1 MSIARRLIERGPR
14 PAVQEKR
21 LLSHSS
27 AIPAP
32 TDWVG
37 GDHFVGH
44 MNPTTA
50 MRNMTVFGCVRLL
63 ADTIATLPWY
73 TYREDANGFPVK
85 LRPTPSVVAK
95 PMPGIKTWD
104 WKWMNV
110 WSLAMRG
117 NAYNYV
123 CGRDY
128 LLRPTALLPLNPD
141 LVQVDLPAPYVV
153 GGADW
158 VEPIYRVGGEII
170 NNDDIIHIKRYPTSG
185 SAESLS
191 PIAMAAASIG
201 FAISAEEYGH
211 RFFKDSAM
219 PSGVLS
225 SDAVSLPDNVIEHAQ
240 KEWIRT
246 HGGRRLPAVLTGGFK
261 WQAVSITPEES
272 QFLETRGF
280 QDQQIM
286 RLYGIPP
293 HMLGD
298 AKGATSWGTGIEN
311 LGRGFNTFTL
321 NPWLSCF
328 EESMSDEVTPRG
340 QYVNFDADALMR
352 GDTKNRWDANFKAWS
367 MGAKNTDE
375 IRAQEGDPPIEGGK
389 GKVHMMP
396 ANMVP
401 LGTEPAAAA
410 PPAADPFGAAPAD
423 EPDSGADAGNND
435 GDSTANDEEADD
447 DGGNGDT

>member
-1 MSIARRLIERGPR
+1 MSIARRLAAGRAR
-14 PAVQEKR
+14 PAAREQR
-21 LLSHSS
+21 ALTGSA
-27 AIPAP
+27 AIPPP
-32 TDWVG
+32 TDWIG
-37 GDHFVGH
+37 GDTFIGH
-44 MNPTTA
+44 MNPATA

-63 ADTIATLPWY
+63 SDTIATLPWFC
-73 TYREDANGFPVK
+73 YRDDAQGFPVK
-85 LRPTPSVVAK
+85 VRPTPKVVAQ
-95 PMPGIKTWD
+95 PMPGMRTWE

-117 NAYNYV
+117 NAYNFV
-123 CGRDY
+123 VSRDNFGR
-128 LLRPTALLPLNPD
+128 PAALMPLHPD
-141 LVQVDLPAPYVV
+141 LVRPEPLN
-153 GGADW
+153 GDW
-158 VEPIYRVGGEII
+158 LRPQYRVGGDLI
-170 NNDDIIHIKRYPTSG
+170 NPDDMVHIKRYPTGG
-185 SAESLS
+185 SVESLS
-191 PIAMAAASIG
+191 PIGHAAATIG
-201 FAISAEEYGH
+201 FALQAEEYGS

-225 SDAVSLPDNVIEHAQ
+225 SNAVNLPGEVVEHAQ

-246 HGGRRLPAVLTGGFK
+246 HGGRRLPAVLTGGFT

-321 NPWLSCF
+321 NAWLSCF
-328 EESMSDEVTPRG
+328 EATMSDDVTPRG
-340 QYVNFDADALMR
+340 QYVDFDVDELLR
-352 GDTKNRWDANFKAWS
+352 GDTKNRMEADYKAWS
-367 MGAKNTDE
+367 MGAKNFDE
-375 IRAQEGDPPIEGGK
+375 VRAGNGLPPIEGGL

-396 ANMVP
+396 SNMVP

-410 PPAADPFGAAPAD
+410 PEPAAAPDDDTPD
-423 EPDSGADAGNND
+423 EEDTGNND
-435 GDSTANDEEADD
+435 EDATANDEEAEDD
-447 DGGNGDT
+447 DTAT